1 MREFYDKRNTKFWI
15 VNCVLVK
22 RPSILCTTTKI
33 EREGGREGGRD
44 RRKGY
49 RERRGRKGY
58 RERRGGRK
66 GYMERRGGRKGYR
79 ERRGGGKDISRGEG
93 EKRGEGYRDK
103 IEGEKR
109 RNDIR

>member
-66 GYMERRGGRKGYR
+66 GYR